1 MKRAP
6 IHYFKDEESTN
17 PLDDRAS
24 PDDREHRKRE
34 KKSVKTASMK

>member
-34 KKSVKTASMK
+34 KKSVKIASMK